1 MANSSPQSNTAG
13 SGDQPGS
20 GVSAYRRDDDRRR
33 DEARTTALQSQV
45 DELRMALRELAS
57 RQTRDQEHLKHQE
70 GSVAQTKLAIEQIRN
85 EAQQSAQARAIDE
98 NRTRQL
104 IQDLEAHIDDG
115 IRPIRSLQAHVTEL
129 LEASR
134 RKVDDTSQNQQ
145 KFDELVTM
153 IEHLSA
159 LGDRTSAVTHGL
171 RDGIESLR
179 AEIDGF
185 RRDIIRA
192 EDAIKIVD
200 QEGRRRTASV
210 QEIAESYSVRI
221 DELRADLAHIYDS
234 LEDTRRGL
242 VHVDPTLDELRA
254 GELSLREDV
263 ARLISQVT
271 ERHDQLVDMHDD
283 ARQETDGRF
292 EQLRQTFEERIERL
306 NERMEEASELHRDIS
321 YRVSDLNTYLD
332 ELRQADASLHR
343 DIWYLHEQRV
353 RIRLEQVQEELDT
366 ATAQRRDA
374 EAEAQTGT
382 NARFRRRRQS
392 SEAAEHG

>member
-1 MANSSPQSNTAG
+1 
-13 SGDQPGS
+13 
-20 GVSAYRRDDDRRR
+20 
-33 DEARTTALQSQV
+33 
-45 DELRMALRELAS
+45 
-57 RQTRDQEHLKHQE
+57 
-70 GSVAQTKLAIEQIRN
+70 
-85 EAQQSAQARAIDE
+85 
-98 NRTRQL
+98 
-104 IQDLEAHIDDG
+104 
-115 IRPIRSLQAHVTEL
+115 
-129 LEASR
+129 
-134 RKVDDTSQNQQ
+134 
-145 KFDELVTM
+145 M

-171 RDGIESLR
+171 RDSIEGVR
-179 AEIDGF
+179 GEIDGF

-192 EDAIKIVD
+192 EDAIKIAD

-210 QEIAESYSVRI
+210 QEIAESYAARI

-234 LEDTRRGL
+234 LENTRRGL

-254 GELSLREDV
+254 GELSLRQDL
-263 ARLISQVT
+263 ARLVAQVT
-271 ERHDQLVDMHDD
+271 ERHDLLVDMHDD
-283 ARQETDGRF
+283 ARQETDARF

-306 NERMEEASELHRDIS
+306 NERLDEASELHRDIS
-321 YRVSDLNTYLD
+321 YRVSDLNTHLD

-374 EAEAQTGT
+374 ETEAQTGT

-392 SEAAEHG
+392 SETAEQ